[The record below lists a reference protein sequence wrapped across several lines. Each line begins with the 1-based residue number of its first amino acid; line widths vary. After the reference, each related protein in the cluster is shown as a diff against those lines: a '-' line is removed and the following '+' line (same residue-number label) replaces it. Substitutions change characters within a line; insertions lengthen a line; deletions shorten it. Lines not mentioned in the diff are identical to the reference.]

1 MMDDDSGGSMEPV
14 EEVQLMGLGEC
25 ACTFNISCVH
35 TFNLF
40 RRLKGAM
47 NYPKRNSD
55 LLFLC
60 PRL

>member
-40 RRLKGAM
+40 RRL
-47 NYPKRNSD
+47 REQ
-55 LLFLC
+55 
-60 PRL
+60 